1 MPAFNVTLTYSHR
14 FHGKLVLSVEADS
27 ELEAE
32 RAAIKRLESALL
44 GADDLDI
51 SDIVVERGE

>member
-14 FHGKLVLSVEADS
+14 VHGKPVLSVEADT

-32 RAAIKRLESALL
+32 RAAIKRLKSALL